1 MDKNENLEMIMGNP
15 KNAINKLAFP
25 IIASMLLIFA
35 NNIIDSIWVAG
46 LGPESLAA
54 IGYITPLFMIL
65 IGVGNGIGAGGNSLI
80 SRYIGAEKQSFADNA
95 AIHNFILG
103 IIISVI
109 VSTILLVFLESLL
122 NIMGASSVLNYAMEY
137 GTVIFTFAFAI
148 LMPPII
154 SGAFRAE
161 GDVKRS
167 TVPIMLVAIINMI
180 LDPIFIFVFNLGVA
194 GAAWAT
200 IVANMG
206 ALASMLY
213 WMFIKKDTYL
223 KYTYENFQN
232 DLIIYKDILVVGIP
246 ASLEQ
251 LMISSLTISVNL
263 MLTMTSGPMAVAVY
277 TAGWRVISIGIL
289 PAIGIGTASISVAGV
304 AYGAEKYENLR
315 VTLRYAVKVAFIVSM
330 IISIAINMFAN
341 MIAFVFSYSQT
352 SAPIAPL
359 IAGFLQIMCIFIIYT
374 PFGTI
379 AGNIFQGI
387 GKGTTSFILTAIRGF
402 ILVLIFS
409 YLLGFVFNMGEYG
422 IYYGILLGGGLGS
435 LISYVAIEI
444 YIKKLLHGRNN

>member
-1 MDKNENLEMIMGNP
+1 MIMGNP

-25 IIASMLLIFA
+25 IIACMLLIFS

-46 LGPESLAA
+46 LGPEPLAA
-54 IGYITPLFMIL
+54 IGYITPLFTIL

-80 SRYIGAEKQSFADNA
+80 SRYIGAEKRSFADNA

-109 VSTILLVFLESLL
+109 VSTLFLIFLESLL
-122 NIMGASSVLNYAMEY
+122 NIMGASSVLNYAMDY

-148 LMPPII
+148 LMQPII

-167 TVPIMLVAIINMI
+167 TVPIILVAIINI
-180 LDPIFIFVFNLGVA
+180 TLDPIFMFVLNLGVA

-200 IVANMG
+200 IIANMG
-206 ALASMLY
+206 GLASMLY

-223 KYTYENFQN
+223 KYRYENFQN
-232 DLIIYKDILVVGIP
+232 DLSMYKDILAVGIP

-251 LMISSLTISVNL
+251 LMISLLTILVNF
-263 MLTMTSGPMAVAVY
+263 MLTMTSGPVAVAVY
-277 TAGWRVISIGIL
+277 TAGWRVKSIGNL
-289 PAIGIGTASISVAGV
+289 PTIGIGIASISVAGV
-304 AYGAEKYENLR
+304 AYGAEKYENIR
-315 VTLRYAVKVAFIVSM
+315 VALRYAVKVALIVSL
-330 IISIAINMFAN
+330 IIIIIINLFAN
-341 MIAFVFSYSQT
+341 TIASVYSYSQT
-352 SAPIAPL
+352 SAQLAPL
-359 IAGFLQIMCIFIIYT
+359 IVGFLQIMCISLIYV
-374 PFGTI
+374 PFGAI
-379 AGNIFQGI
+379 AGNIFQGV
-387 GKGTTSFILTAIRGF
+387 GKGITSFILTAIRGF

-422 IYYGILLGGGLGS
+422 IYYGILLGGAIGS
-435 LISYVAIEI
+435 LISYAAIEI
-444 YIKKLLHGRNN
+444 YIKKLILGKQ